1 MRLKNY
7 LIEKL
12 INIDERDIQ
21 TLYDPLKKW
30 VDIYHKSFK
39 DWNAYMKFG
48 DKVNDMPFM
57 EIRGEKIKKLQILKG
72 SEFVKKVKSESI
84 KEAYEKNPLD
94 RIIYGFSVDM
104 SSFYDAEDEVIAYL
118 LNIKPLAE
126 YWQSTDKREKAKLHY
141 IAMRSESETFI
152 KSSIRH
158 ELTHYVDN
166 SLHGKFASRYI
177 HRARKT
183 LSKGDEKRAWKI
195 FSQGK
200 EDPYLG
206 SFEINAVINQT
217 DELKRMFKNEWDE
230 MTIKELLKKLN
241 MSIHAEKYGD
251 KFLKP
256 LLKRMWREGL
266 LGKQMKKDMKN
277 FKIRGI

>member
-12 INIDERDIQ
+12 INIDESDIQ

-30 VDIYHKSFK
+30 VDMYHKSFK
-39 DWNAYMKFG
+39 EWDTYVKFG

-57 EIRGEKIKKLQILKG
+57 EIRGEKIKKIQIVKG
-72 SEFVKKVKSESI
+72 SDFVKKMKSESV

-104 SSFYDAEDEVIAYL
+104 SSFYEAEDEIIAYL
-118 LNIKPLAE
+118 LNVKPLAD
-126 YWQSTDKREKAKLHY
+126 YWQSTDKQEKAKLHY

-166 SLHGKFASRYI
+166 SLHGNFASKYI
-177 HRARKT
+177 HKARKT

-217 DELKRMFKNEWDE
+217 DELKRMFKNKWDK
-230 MTIKELLKKLN
+230 MTIEELLKKLN
-241 MSIHAEKYGD
+241 MSGHAKRYGD

-266 LGKQMKKDMKN
+266 LGKQMKKDMKK